1 MNENDQ
7 EGQDRSALRSAAVPR
22 DVYIRPLPARLAI
35 DKLGSWHLG
44 SGTSGRLYLRMS
56 LDDFSRYRR

>member
-22 DVYIRPLPARLAI
+22 DVYIRPLPARLVI
-35 DKLGSWHLG
+35 DKLWSWRLG
-44 SGTSGRLYLRMS
+44 SETSGRLYLRMS
-56 LDDFSRYRR
+56 LDNFSRYRR